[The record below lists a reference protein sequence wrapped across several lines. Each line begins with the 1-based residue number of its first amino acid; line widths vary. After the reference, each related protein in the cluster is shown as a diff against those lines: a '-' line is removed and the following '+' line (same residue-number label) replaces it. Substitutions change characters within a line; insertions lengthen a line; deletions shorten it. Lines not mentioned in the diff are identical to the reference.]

1 MRYVV
6 REIGESVVER
16 ERERERG
23 KDVESFPPQLLR
35 SCSGFQRPTRRQRSE
50 LKQDRSSA
58 AAASSSSSTYT
69 TTTTRRRHDD
79 DVVLNKIDFFL
90 SEKSKNDSK
99 RFGDV
104 SVGN

>member
-6 REIGESVVER
+6 REIGESVV
-16 ERERERG
+16 ERERG

-69 TTTTRRRHDD
+69 TTTTRRR
-79 DVVLNKIDFFL
+79 
-90 SEKSKNDSK
+90 
-99 RFGDV
+99 R
-104 SVGN
+104 SVE